1 MKKAL
6 TRIWTVYRELVAYAL
21 LLGVLG
27 GGTAL
32 WLKPSLAESAVAALA
47 PRRVQ
52 SAVETPVEFE
62 KRVQEYELMR
72 EKREAELRRLE
83 LVARSAL
90 ARAEAER
97 AATEAARREAAV
109 GTTKPAEAAR
119 EFDSNVDLLSRLE
132 PSRAM
137 ALMTGWDDATV
148 TKYVRAMRAPRAA
161 DLVAAMSADPAW
173 KDRLAKIL
181 RP

>member
-1 MKKAL
+1 MKQLLA
-6 TRIWTVYRELVAYAL
+6 RIWTVYRELVAYAL
-21 LLGVLG
+21 LLGLLG
-27 GGTAL
+27 GGTAV
-32 WLKPSLAESAVAALA
+32 WLRPSLAESAVAALA

-52 SAVETPVEFE
+52 ATVESPADFE

-83 LVARSAL
+83 LVARAAL

-97 AATEAARREAAV
+97 AAMEAARREAAV
-109 GTTKPAEAAR
+109 GSSKPAEAAR
-119 EFDSNVDLLSRLE
+119 EFESNVDLLSRIE

-137 ALMTGWDDATV
+137 ALMSGWDDATV
-148 TKYVRAMRAPRAA
+148 AKYVRAMRAPRAA